1 MNEKKIRLLNL
12 ESFFK
17 SKKGFIISFIALYLL
32 FFIICYLAANT
43 RYPSPDE
50 YTPLYDQARELELKF
65 GTIVKMDNAECNWD
79 NGKMEVLLKS
89 KKRHCLKIV
98 FNEDLDK
105 IIDYK
110 EYSNVESIQWI
121 LFKTTLLTVMT
132 EFFMYLGI
140 NLLLY
145 SNTIDDDNY

>member
-1 MNEKKIRLLNL
+1 M
-12 ESFFK
+12 
-17 SKKGFIISFIALYLL
+17 
-32 FFIICYLAANT
+32 CYLAANT